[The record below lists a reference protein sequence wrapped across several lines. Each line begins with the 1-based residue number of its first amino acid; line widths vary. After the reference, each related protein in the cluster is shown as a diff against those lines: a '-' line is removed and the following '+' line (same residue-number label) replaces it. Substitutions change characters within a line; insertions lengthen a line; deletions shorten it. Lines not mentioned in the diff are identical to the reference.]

1 MYCQYCQNAFKIF
14 ISVATKLSHHPLSS
28 SCAGEAVPGGLAAD
42 GRVPGE
48 GEAELGQLEAA
59 PPQLEAVVTQ
69 EPAEHETVSLSG
81 HQRSCA
87 EIASSKPNNKQNMNQ
102 PTSSIQIA

>member
-1 MYCQYCQNAFKIF
+1 MYCQYCQNAFEIF

-28 SCAGEAVPGGLAAD
+28 SCAGEAVHGGLAAD

-69 EPAEHETVSLSG
+69 EPAEYETVSLSG
-81 HQRSCA
+81 HQCSCA
-87 EIASSKPNNKQNMNQ
+87 ETASYSANHIVCNL
-102 PTSSIQIA
+102 SLIHI